1 MSEISFFE
9 VFAGTAVRPRPCSG
23 RVSASSPCPS
33 VPSRGVF
40 PSFPVSLMSVFLLYL
55 FLPGVPL
62 SVPPWVAR
70 LRCPV
75 ACPCDSGPEGA
86 ACAVACLYCACRL
99 PVACPGDVPQGDAL
113 LARRL
118 PLRMRSAPRVSGGK
132 AAAGGSGECRKVRGG
147 RGKIEENRKKTEKGE
162 KKSLKSLE
170 IRQRALPLQSRSGRG
185 PSGPS
190 FCRGKFI
197 ESEEGSPSGAGGA
210 GPLRPG
216 GKPRPVQGKKT
227 KVVLYNEEFDPGSG

>member
-1 MSEISFFE
+1 MYE
-9 VFAGTAVRPRPCSG
+9 
-23 RVSASSPCPS
+23 
-33 VPSRGVF
+33 
-40 PSFPVSLMSVFLLYL
+40 
-55 FLPGVPL
+55 PL
-62 SVPPWVAR
+62 RACLV
-70 LRCPV
+70 PV
-75 ACPCDSGPEGA
+75 ACPCDSGPE
-86 ACAVACLYCACRL
+86 VSF
-99 PVACPGDVPQGDAL
+99 
-113 LARRL
+113 ARRL

-147 RGKIEENRKKTEKGE
+147 RGKIEEKRKKTEKGE

-216 GKPRPVQGKKT
+216 T
-227 KVVLYNEEFDPGSG
+227 KIPAGARKEDGSRIIQ